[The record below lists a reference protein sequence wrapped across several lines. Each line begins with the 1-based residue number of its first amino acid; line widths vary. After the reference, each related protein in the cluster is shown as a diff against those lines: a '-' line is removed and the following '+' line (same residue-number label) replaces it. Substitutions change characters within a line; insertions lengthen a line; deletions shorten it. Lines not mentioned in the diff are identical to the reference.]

1 MATAV
6 ARRAGRGD
14 GGFTIIELIVVMLI
28 TSIIMAMFIPFAAS
42 VTRASQTT
50 TAEQQATA
58 AGRVAL
64 QDLAVQLSS
73 ADQVCLLDAN
83 GSAPTAAVLGST
95 CPEEPTNDALEIYT
109 YAFGAPHWVQ
119 WWYEAPSGGG
129 NGLLEEQS
137 WLASGSPSSAQS
149 NVIAG
154 SASTAGLTSCSV
166 APGSDGMFQ
175 VTAASSTARA
185 SATISLEVTCTVQHV
200 SSTVSMQSTVTA
212 LQSSQT
218 VERGQAG
225 E

>member
-1 MATAV
+1 
-6 ARRAGRGD
+6 
-14 GGFTIIELIVVMLI
+14 MLI

-73 ADQVCLLDAN
+73 AAQVCLLDTS

-95 CPEEPTNDALEIYT
+95 CPEETTNDALEIST
-109 YAFGAPHWVQ
+109 SAFGAAHWVQ
-119 WWYEAPSGGG
+119 WWYQAPSANG

-137 WLASGSPSSAQS
+137 WAASGSPSSAQAT
-149 NVIAG
+149 VIAG
-154 SASTAGLTSCSV
+154 DASTSGLTSCSV
-166 APGSDGMFQ
+166 APGPDGMFQ
-175 VTAASSTARA
+175 VAAASSTARA
-185 SATISLEVTCTVQHV
+185 SATISLQVTCTVQHV
-200 SSTVSMQSTVTA
+200 SSTVSMQTTVAA
-212 LQSSQT
+212 LQSSLT
-218 VERGQAG
+218 VEPAQAG